1 MCMKTSAFKSRR
13 IRTYEK
19 RGGSLPDSELA
30 WSAFH
35 TYAIRSKFGHALLTS
50 QSFSRWHADG
60 VACRQQAG
68 KKRAKSEQRSGY
80 EEAPRAKFA
89 LHPVREDGAEKAVNR
104 NTHDDRSEER
114 RVGKE

>member
-1 MCMKTSAFKSRR
+1 MKNGEGHFPIVSWLGVPFT
-13 IRTYEK
+13 
-19 RGGSLPDSELA
+19 
-30 WSAFH
+30 H
-35 TYAIRSKFGHALLTS
+35 TRFGQKFGHALLTS
-50 QSFSRWHADG
+50 QSFSRWHTDG

-104 NTHDDRSEER
+104 NTHDDPR
-114 RVGKE
+114 RYTNQRDPRGNPQHMSARRA